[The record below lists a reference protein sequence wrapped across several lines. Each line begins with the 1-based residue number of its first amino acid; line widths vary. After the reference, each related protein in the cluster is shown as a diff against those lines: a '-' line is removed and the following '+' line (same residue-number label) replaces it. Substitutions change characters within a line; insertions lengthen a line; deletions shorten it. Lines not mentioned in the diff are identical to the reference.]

1 MHRSLHSCDL
11 DYSGCVISFADDI
24 KLSMKSASIKE
35 NCEKLKHL
43 IDTLNDKWC
52 TPFQQKLEPSKSAI
66 IHFVHGKK
74 TMPGDEVR
82 TALGT
87 IKATSKH
94 RLLGVEIDYKLS
106 FHGHLQNVASK
117 LNRLS
122 GVLRRLET
130 TKWGM
135 NRSKRLLSIKMAFLA
150 TLTFCSLPWF
160 PYLSKTRLTPICKI
174 YRRLVLWATG
184 AASTTKHENQL
195 AESLEIIPYFHI

>member
-1 MHRSLHSCDL
+1 
-11 DYSGCVISFADDI
+11 
-24 KLSMKSASIKE
+24 MKSASIKE

-52 TPFQQKLEPSKSAI
+52 TPFQQKLEPSKSTV

-74 TMPGDEVR
+74 ILPEDEVR

-94 RLLGVEIDYKLS
+94 RLLGVEIDFKLT

-122 GVLRRLET
+122 GVLRRLGT
-130 TKWGM
+130 TNWGM
-135 NRSKRLLSIKMAFLA
+135 NHSTRLLSIKMAILP

-160 PYLSKTRLTPICKI
+160 PYVSKTRLTPICKI
-174 YRRLVLWATG
+174 YRRLVRCSINNET
-184 AASTTKHENQL
+184 
-195 AESLEIIPYFHI
+195 